1 VSTPAVVICPLL
13 LFLRKSWKNKLR
25 RVGIV
30 MDNTGKSNEV
40 VPGLSTDDVRVIADK
55 IFNQKDRNHP
65 HSRKQTNGFL
75 DILENGKPN
84 ISASSIFIRKVS
96 E

>member
-1 VSTPAVVICPLL
+1 MENTMGNIE
-13 LFLRKSWKNKLR
+13 
-25 RVGIV
+25 
-30 MDNTGKSNEV
+30 DNDEV
-40 VPGLSTDDVRVIADK
+40 VPGLSKKDVRIMADQ
-55 IFNQKDRNHP
+55 IFKQKDGNHP
-65 HSRKQTNGFL
+65 HSPKQTNGFL